1 MGGNDIMKNEHNESC
16 QTKSQHFC
24 REKSELKNTEIEI
37 YTIGLYSLCVMIR
50 GEKIVEKLGD
60 R

>member
-1 MGGNDIMKNEHNESC
+1 MKNGHNENC
-16 QTKSQHFC
+16 QTKSQRIC
-24 REKSELKNTEIEI
+24 REKSEFKNTEIEI
-37 YTIGLYSLCVMIR
+37 YRVGLYSLCVMIR